1 MHAGL
6 VNAPMNGSDIFTAP
20 AALYA
25 FHVAVV
31 RVPVAVQLM
40 QTRGI
45 IYGVTHGP
53 RRGLA
58 RLLADLAPEILPA
71 ATRDGRAA

>member
-1 MHAGL
+1 MTEAPLKFGRETRTPALQAGL

-40 QTRGI
+40 HTS
-45 IYGVTHGP
+45 
-53 RRGLA
+53 
-58 RLLADLAPEILPA
+58 PA
-71 ATRDGRAA
+71 ALSSFSWPHEHRSAA